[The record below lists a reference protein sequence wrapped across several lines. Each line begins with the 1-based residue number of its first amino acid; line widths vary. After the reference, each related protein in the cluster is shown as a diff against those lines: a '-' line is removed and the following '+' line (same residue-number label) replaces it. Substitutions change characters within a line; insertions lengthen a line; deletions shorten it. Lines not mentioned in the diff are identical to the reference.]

1 MDFQNKNLLIEH
13 QEKHLSILEVIFWSI
28 IIFYKPI
35 YTAIYLVPILKG
47 KIWFFDIIPGPNH

>member
-13 QEKHLSILEVIFWSI
+13 QEKHLSISKSDILSI

-47 KIWFFDIIPGPNH
+47 KKWFFDIIPGPNH